1 MGEEKLENSRAER
14 RKAHK
19 MQMSSSSKRFNSNST
34 ATTQFQNGYIHSE
47 KQMKSHFEDV

>member
-19 MQMSSSSKRFNSNST
+19 MQMSSSSKKIQLKLDGDYSVPDCMN
-34 ATTQFQNGYIHSE
+34 TQRKIDENPF
-47 KQMKSHFEDV
+47 